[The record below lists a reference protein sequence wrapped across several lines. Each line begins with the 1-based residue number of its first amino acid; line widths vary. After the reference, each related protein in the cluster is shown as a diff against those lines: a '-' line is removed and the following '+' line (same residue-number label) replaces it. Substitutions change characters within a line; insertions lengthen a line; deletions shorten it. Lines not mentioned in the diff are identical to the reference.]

1 MQRLHYIFVSKAS
14 RTSVASLLSILTPIY
29 LARLGYSALYVGVG
43 LTAILAGNA
52 FFNIL
57 LTWYGDY
64 LGRKRFLLVFS
75 LLVIVSGVL
84 LSSTIFLP
92 LILLG
97 LFLGNISTTGTEA
110 GPFQSIETGVL
121 PILEPE
127 ERRNRAFGVYN
138 FIGYGASSIGAFVAS
153 APDYFLD
160 SLLASRL
167 LYLVYGLVGVV
178 LLVIYRRI
186 GNIESQET
194 GPKKI
199 GLGNVRL
206 EARRDITKL
215 SFFYSIDAFGG
226 SLVSQFV
233 LSYWFSQVYRVSL
246 SSLGEIFLAVNVVTA
261 FSTLAAPV
269 LAERLGNLRTMVS
282 THLLSNVF
290 LIMVPLAGSFL
301 AAIAFLFLRQSIS
314 QMDVPTRQ
322 AFMAQLFTDQ
332 ERVPANA
339 VTNTSRSLSGTLGGP
354 LTAIMFSVGAA
365 SLPILTGGFSKILYD
380 LLVFHSY
387 RKKVRLIPH

>member
-1 MQRLHYIFVSKAS
+1 MQRLHYIFISKGS

-64 LGRKRFLLVFS
+64 LGRKRSLLIFS
-75 LLVIVSGVL
+75 LLVVVSGVL

-121 PILEPE
+121 PNLEPE

-138 FIGYGASSIGAFVAS
+138 FIGYGASSIGAFAAS
-153 APDYFLD
+153 APDYFQD

-167 LYLVYGLVGVV
+167 LYLVYGLVGVL

-186 GNIESQET
+186 GNLESQET

-199 GLGNVRL
+199 GLGNVRP

-233 LSYWFSQVYRVSL
+233 LSYWFNQVYKVSL

-269 LAERLGNLRTMVS
+269 LAEKLGNLRTMVS

-322 AFMAQLFTDQ
+322 AFMAQLFTDE

-354 LTAIMFSVGAA
+354 LTAVMFMAGAS
-365 SLPILTGGFSKILYD
+365 SLPILTGGFSKIIYD
-380 LLVFHSY
+380 VLVFHSY
-387 RKKVRLIPH
+387 RKRGF

>member
-1 MQRLHYIFVSKAS
+1 MQRLSYIFISKAS
-14 RTSVASLLSILTPIY
+14 RASVSSLLSILTPIY
-29 LARLGYSALYVGVG
+29 LTRLGYSALYVGVA
-43 LTAILAGNA
+43 LTTILAGNA
-52 FFNIL
+52 FFNII

-64 LGRKRFLLVFS
+64 LGRRRSLLVFS
-75 LLVIVSGVL
+75 LLVVVSGVL

-97 LFLGNISTTGTEA
+97 LFLGNISTTATEA
-110 GPFQSIETGVL
+110 GPFQSIETGIL
-121 PILEPE
+121 PILVSKGKE
-127 ERRNRAFGVYN
+127 NRAFGVYN
-138 FIGYGASSIGAFVAS
+138 FIGYGASSIGAFAAS
-153 APDYFLD
+153 APDYFQD
-160 SLLASRL
+160 SLLGSRL
-167 LYLVYGLVGVV
+167 LYFVYGLVGILL
-178 LLVIYRRI
+178 LLVYRKVK
-186 GNIESQET
+186 NIESQET
-194 GPKKI
+194 GPRKI
-199 GLGNVRL
+199 GPGNVRP

-215 SFFYSIDAFGG
+215 SFFYSVDAFGG

-233 LSYWFSQVYRVSL
+233 LSYWFSQVYKVSL
-246 SSLGEIFLAVNVVTA
+246 SSLGVIFLAVNVVTA

-301 AAIAFLFLRQSIS
+301 VALAFLFLRQSIS

-339 VTNTSRSLSGTLGGP
+339 ITNTSRSLSGTLGGP
-354 LTAIMFSVGAA
+354 ITAILFSVGAA

-387 RKKVRLIPH
+387 KNKVV

>member
-1 MQRLHYIFVSKAS
+1 MQRLSYIFISKAS
-14 RTSVASLLSILTPIY
+14 RASVSSLLSILTPIY
-29 LARLGYSALYVGVG
+29 LARLGYSALYVGVA
-43 LTAILAGNA
+43 LTTILAGNA
-52 FFNIL
+52 FFNVI

-64 LGRKRFLLVFS
+64 LGRKRSLLVFS

-97 LFLGNISTTGTEA
+97 LFLGNISTTATEA

-121 PILEPE
+121 PILVVKGKE
-127 ERRNRAFGVYN
+127 NRAFGVYN
-138 FIGYGASSIGAFVAS
+138 FIGYGASSVGAFAAS
-153 APDYFLD
+153 APDHFQD
-160 SLLASRL
+160 SLLASRII
-167 LYLVYGLVGVV
+167 YLVYGLVGIL
-178 LLVIYRRI
+178 LLVVYRRLQ
-186 GNIESQET
+186 NIESQET
-194 GPKKI
+194 GPRKT
-199 GLGNVRL
+199 GLGNVRP

-215 SFFYSIDAFGG
+215 SLFYSVDAFGG

-233 LSYWFSQVYRVSL
+233 LSYWFSQVYGVSL
-246 SSLGEIFLAVNVVTA
+246 SSLGVIFLAVNVVTA
-261 FSTLAAPV
+261 FSTLVAPV
-269 LAERLGNLRTMVS
+269 LAEKLGNLRTMVS

-301 AAIAFLFLRQSIS
+301 AALAFLFLRQSIS

-322 AFMAQLFTDQ
+322 AFMAQLFTDR

-339 VTNTSRSLSGTLGGP
+339 VTNTSRSISGTFGGP
-354 LTAIMFSVGAA
+354 LVAIMFTVGAS

-380 LLVFHSY
+380 LLVFQSY
-387 RKKVRLIPH
+387 RKKIH

>member
-1 MQRLHYIFVSKAS
+1 MRRLHYIFISKAS
-14 RTSVASLLSILTPIY
+14 RTSVARLLIILAPIDRV
-29 LARLGYSALYVGVG
+29 RLGYSSLYVGIG
-43 LTAILAGNA
+43 LTAILTGNA

-57 LTWYGDY
+57 LIWYGDY
-64 LGRKRFLLVFS
+64 LGRKRSLLVFS

-121 PILEPE
+121 PILEAE

-138 FIGYGASSIGAFVAS
+138 FVGYGASSIGAFAAS
-153 APDYFLD
+153 VPDYFQD

-167 LYLVYGLVGVV
+167 LYLVYGLVGVL

-194 GPKKI
+194 GPKKT
-199 GLGNVRL
+199 GLGNVRP

-233 LSYWFSQVYRVSL
+233 LSYWFSQVYKISL

-269 LAERLGNLRTMVS
+269 LAEKLGNLRTMVS

-301 AAIAFLFLRQSIS
+301 AAIAFLFLRQSTS

-322 AFMAQLFTDQ
+322 AFMAQLFTDG

-387 RKKVRLIPH
+387 RKKVV

>member
-1 MQRLHYIFVSKAS
+1 MQRLHYIFISKAS

-29 LARLGYSALYVGVG
+29 LARLGYSALYVGVA

-64 LGRKRFLLVFS
+64 LGRKRSLLVFS

-138 FIGYGASSIGAFVAS
+138 FVGYGASSIGAFAAS
-153 APDYFLD
+153 VPDYFQD

-167 LYLVYGLVGVV
+167 LYLVYGLVGVL

-194 GPKKI
+194 GPKKT
-199 GLGNVRL
+199 GLGNVRP

-233 LSYWFSQVYRVSL
+233 LSYWFNQVYKISL

-269 LAERLGNLRTMVS
+269 LAEKLGNLRTMVS

-322 AFMAQLFTDQ
+322 AFMAQLFTD
-332 ERVPANA
+332 EDRVPANA

-354 LTAIMFSVGAA
+354 LTAVMFMAGAS

-380 LLVFHSY
+380 VLVFRSY
-387 RKKVRLIPH
+387 RKRGF

>member
-1 MQRLHYIFVSKAS
+1 MQRLSYVFISKAS
-14 RTSVASLLSILTPIY
+14 RVSISSLLSILTPIY
-29 LARLGYSALYVGVG
+29 LARLGYSALYVGLG

-52 FFNIL
+52 FFNII
-57 LTWYGDY
+57 LTWYGDI
-64 LGRKRFLLVFS
+64 LGRRRSLLVFS
-75 LLVIVSGVL
+75 LLVVVSGIL
-84 LSSTIFLP
+84 LASTIFLP

-121 PILEPE
+121 PLLAS
-127 ERRNRAFGVYN
+127 ERRENRAFGLYN
-138 FIGYGASSIGAFVAS
+138 FIGYGASSIGAFAAS
-153 APDYFLD
+153 APDYFQD

-167 LYLVYGLVGVV
+167 L
-178 LLVIYRRI
+178 
-186 GNIESQET
+186 
-194 GPKKI
+194 
-199 GLGNVRL
+199 NVRP
-206 EARRDITKL
+206 EARQDITKL

-233 LSYWFSQVYRVSL
+233 LSYWFSQVYKVSL
-246 SSLGEIFLAVNVVTA
+246 SSLGVIFLAVNVVTA

-269 LAERLGNLRTMVS
+269 LAEKLGNLRTMVS

-301 AAIAFLFLRQSIS
+301 AAVVFLFLRQSIS

-322 AFMAQLFTDQ
+322 AFMAHLFTDE

-354 LTAIMFSVGAA
+354 LTAIMFMVGAT

-380 LLVFHSY
+380 VLVFHSY
-387 RKKVRLIPH
+387 RKKGF

>member
-1 MQRLHYIFVSKAS
+1 MQRLSYIFISKAS
-14 RTSVASLLSILTPIY
+14 RASVSSLLSILTPIY
-29 LARLGYSALYVGVG
+29 LTRLGYSALYVGVA
-43 LTAILAGNA
+43 LTTILAGNA
-52 FFNIL
+52 FFNII

-64 LGRKRFLLVFS
+64 LGRRRSLLVFS
-75 LLVIVSGVL
+75 LLVVVSGVL

-97 LFLGNISTTGTEA
+97 LFLGNISTTATEA
-110 GPFQSIETGVL
+110 GPFQSIETGIL
-121 PILEPE
+121 PILVSKGKE
-127 ERRNRAFGVYN
+127 NRAFGVYN
-138 FIGYGASSIGAFVAS
+138 FIGYGASSIGAFAAS
-153 APDYFLD
+153 APDYFQD
-160 SLLASRL
+160 SLLGSRL
-167 LYLVYGLVGVV
+167 LYFVYGLVGILL
-178 LLVIYRRI
+178 LLVYRKVK
-186 GNIESQET
+186 NIESQET
-194 GPKKI
+194 GPRRI
-199 GLGNVRL
+199 GPGSVRP

-215 SFFYSIDAFGG
+215 SLFYSVDAFGG

-233 LSYWFSQVYRVSL
+233 LSYWFSQVYKVSL
-246 SSLGEIFLAVNVVTA
+246 SSLGVIFLAVNVVTA

-301 AAIAFLFLRQSIS
+301 VALAFLFLRQSIS

-322 AFMAQLFTDQ
+322 AFMAQLFTDK

-339 VTNTSRSLSGTLGGP
+339 ITNTSRTLSGTLGGP
-354 LTAIMFSVGAA
+354 LTAIMFTVGAS

-387 RKKVRLIPH
+387 KNKVV

>member
-1 MQRLHYIFVSKAS
+1 MKRLSYVFISKAS
-14 RTSVASLLSILTPIY
+14 RVSISSLLSILTPIY
-29 LARLGYSALYVGVG
+29 LARLGYSALYVGLG

-52 FFNIL
+52 FFNII
-57 LTWYGDY
+57 LTWYGDI
-64 LGRKRFLLVFS
+64 LGRKRSLQVFS
-75 LLVIVSGVL
+75 LLVVVSGIL
-84 LSSTIFLP
+84 ISSTIFLP

-121 PILEPE
+121 PLLVS
-127 ERRNRAFGVYN
+127 ERRENRAFGLYN
-138 FIGYGASSIGAFVAS
+138 FIGYGASSIGAFAAS
-153 APDYFLD
+153 APDYFQD
-160 SLLASRL
+160 SLLTSRL
-167 LYLVYGLVGVV
+167 LFLVYGLVGIL
-178 LLVIYRRI
+178 LLVVYRKI
-186 GNIESQET
+186 GDIESHET
-194 GPKKI
+194 GPRKM
-199 GLGNVRL
+199 GLGNVRP
-206 EARRDITKL
+206 EARQDITKL

-233 LSYWFSQVYRVSL
+233 LSYWFSQVYKVSL
-246 SSLGEIFLAVNVVTA
+246 SSLGVIFLAVNVVTA

-269 LAERLGNLRTMVS
+269 LAEKLGNLRTMVS

-301 AAIAFLFLRQSIS
+301 AAVAFLFLRQSIS

-322 AFMAQLFTDQ
+322 AFMAHLFTDG

-354 LTAIMFSVGAA
+354 LTAIMFMVGAT

-380 LLVFHSY
+380 VLVFHSY
-387 RKKVRLIPH
+387 RKKGF

>member
-1 MQRLHYIFVSKAS
+1 MQRLHYIFISKAS

-64 LGRKRFLLVFS
+64 LGRKRSLLIFS
-75 LLVIVSGVL
+75 LLVVVSGVL

-121 PILEPE
+121 PNLEPE

-138 FIGYGASSIGAFVAS
+138 FIGYGASSIGAFAAS
-153 APDYFLD
+153 APDYFQD

-167 LYLVYGLVGVV
+167 LYLVYGLVGV
-178 LLVIYRRI
+178 LLLLIYRRI

-199 GLGNVRL
+199 GLGNVGP

-233 LSYWFSQVYRVSL
+233 LSYWFNQVYKVSL

-269 LAERLGNLRTMVS
+269 LAEKLGNLRTMVS

-301 AAIAFLFLRQSIS
+301 AAIGFLFLRQSIS

-322 AFMAQLFTDQ
+322 AFMAQLFTDE

-354 LTAIMFSVGAA
+354 LTAVMFMAGAS

-380 LLVFHSY
+380 VLVFRSY
-387 RKKVRLIPH
+387 RKRGF

>member
-1 MQRLHYIFVSKAS
+1 MQRLSYVFISKAS
-14 RTSVASLLSILTPIY
+14 RVSVSSLLSILTPIY
-29 LARLGYSALYVGVG
+29 LARLGYSALYVGIG

-52 FFNIL
+52 FFNII

-64 LGRKRFLLVFS
+64 LGRRRFLLVFS
-75 LLVIVSGVL
+75 LLVVFSGFL
-84 LSSTIFLP
+84 ISSTSFLP

-121 PILEPE
+121 PLLVS
-127 ERRNRAFGVYN
+127 ERRENRAFGLYN
-138 FIGYGASSIGAFVAS
+138 FIGYGASSIGAFAAS
-153 APDYFLD
+153 APDYFQD
-160 SLLASRL
+160 SLLTSRL
-167 LYLVYGLVGVV
+167 LYLVYGLVGIL
-178 LLVIYRRI
+178 LLVVYRKL
-186 GNIESQET
+186 GDIESHET
-194 GPKKI
+194 RPRKM
-199 GLGNVRL
+199 GLGNVRP
-206 EARRDITKL
+206 EARHDITKL

-233 LSYWFSQVYRVSL
+233 LSYWFSQVYKVSL
-246 SSLGEIFLAVNVVTA
+246 SSLGVIFLAVNVVTA

-269 LAERLGNLRTMVS
+269 LAEKLGNLRTMVS

-301 AAIAFLFLRQSIS
+301 AAVVFLFLRQSIS

-322 AFMAQLFTDQ
+322 AFMAHLFTDE

-354 LTAIMFSVGAA
+354 LTAIMFMIGAT
-365 SLPILTGGFSKILYD
+365 SLPILTGGLSKILYD
-380 LLVFHSY
+380 VLVFHSY
-387 RKKVRLIPH
+387 RKREV

>member
-1 MQRLHYIFVSKAS
+1 MQRLHYIFISKAS

-29 LARLGYSALYVGVG
+29 LVRLGYSALYVGIG

-57 LTWYGDY
+57 LIWYGDY
-64 LGRKRFLLVFS
+64 LGRKRSLLVFS

-138 FIGYGASSIGAFVAS
+138 FVGYGASSIGAFAAS
-153 APDYFLD
+153 VPDYFQD

-167 LYLVYGLVGVV
+167 LYLVYGLVGVL

-194 GPKKI
+194 GPKKT
-199 GLGNVRL
+199 GLGNVRP

-233 LSYWFSQVYRVSL
+233 LSYWFNQVYKVSL

-269 LAERLGNLRTMVS
+269 LAEKLGNLRTMVS

-322 AFMAQLFTDQ
+322 AFMAQLFTDE

-354 LTAIMFSVGAA
+354 LTAVMFMAGAS

-380 LLVFHSY
+380 VLVFRSY
-387 RKKVRLIPH
+387 RKRGF

>member
-1 MQRLHYIFVSKAS
+1 MQRLSYIFISKAS
-14 RTSVASLLSILTPIY
+14 RTSVSSLLSILTPIY
-29 LARLGYSALYVGVG
+29 LARLGYSALYVGIG

-57 LTWYGDY
+57 LTWYGEH
-64 LGRKRFLLVFS
+64 LGRQRSLLVFS
-75 LLVIVSGVL
+75 LLVVVSGAL

-97 LFLGNISTTGTEA
+97 LFLGNISTTGTET

-127 ERRNRAFGVYN
+127 EKRNRAFGVYN
-138 FIGYGASSIGAFVAS
+138 FIGYGASSIGAFAAS
-153 APDYFLD
+153 APDYFQD

-167 LYLVYGLVGVV
+167 LYLVYGLVGIL
-178 LLVIYRRI
+178 LLVVYRKL

-194 GPKKI
+194 GPKRV
-199 GLGNVRL
+199 GLGNVRP

-233 LSYWFSQVYRVSL
+233 LSYWFSQVYKVSL

-269 LAERLGNLRTMVS
+269 LAEKLGNLRTMVS

-301 AAIAFLFLRQSIS
+301 AAIVFLFLKQSVS

-322 AFMAQLFTDQ
+322 AFMAQLFTDK

-354 LTAIMFSVGAA
+354 LTAVMFMVGAS
-365 SLPILTGGFSKILYD
+365 SLPILTGGFSKIVYD
-380 LLVFHSY
+380 VLVFHSY
-387 RKKVRLIPH
+387 RKKGF

>member
-1 MQRLHYIFVSKAS
+1 MQRLSYVFISKAS
-14 RTSVASLLSILTPIY
+14 RVSISSLLSILTPIY
-29 LARLGYSALYVGVG
+29 LARLGFSALYVGLG

-52 FFNIL
+52 FFNII
-57 LTWYGDY
+57 LTLYGDI
-64 LGRKRFLLVFS
+64 LGRRRSLLVFS
-75 LLVIVSGVL
+75 LLVVVSGIL
-84 LSSTIFLP
+84 ISSTIFLP

-121 PILEPE
+121 PLLVS
-127 ERRNRAFGVYN
+127 ERRENRAFGLYN
-138 FIGYGASSIGAFVAS
+138 FIGYGASSIGAFAAS
-153 APDYFLD
+153 APDYFKD
-160 SLLASRL
+160 SLLTSRL
-167 LYLVYGLVGVV
+167 LYLVYGLVGIL
-178 LLVIYRRI
+178 LLVVYRRI
-186 GNIESQET
+186 GDIESHET
-194 GPKKI
+194 GPRKM

-206 EARRDITKL
+206 GARQDITKL

-233 LSYWFSQVYRVSL
+233 LSYWFSQVYKVSL
-246 SSLGEIFLAVNVVTA
+246 SSLGVIFLAVNVVTA

-269 LAERLGNLRTMVS
+269 LAEKLGNLRTMVS

-301 AAIAFLFLRQSIS
+301 AAVVFLFLRQSIS

-322 AFMAQLFTDQ
+322 AFMAHLFTDE

-354 LTAIMFSVGAA
+354 LTAIMFMVGAT
-365 SLPILTGGFSKILYD
+365 SLPVLTGGFSKILYD
-380 LLVFHSY
+380 VLVFRSY
-387 RKKVRLIPH
+387 RKKGF

>member
-1 MQRLHYIFVSKAS
+1 MQRLHYIFISKGS

-64 LGRKRFLLVFS
+64 LGRKRSLLIFS
-75 LLVIVSGVL
+75 LLVVVSGVL

-121 PILEPE
+121 PNLEPE

-138 FIGYGASSIGAFVAS
+138 FIGYGASSIGAFAAS
-153 APDYFLD
+153 APDYFQD

-167 LYLVYGLVGVV
+167 LYLVYGLVGVL

-194 GPKKI
+194 GSKKI
-199 GLGNVRL
+199 GLGNVRP

-233 LSYWFSQVYRVSL
+233 LSYWFNQVYKVSL

-269 LAERLGNLRTMVS
+269 LAEKLGNLRTMVS

-301 AAIAFLFLRQSIS
+301 AAIGFLFLRQSIS

-322 AFMAQLFTDQ
+322 AFMAQLFTDE

-354 LTAIMFSVGAA
+354 LTAVMFMAGAS

-380 LLVFHSY
+380 VLVL
-387 RKKVRLIPH
+387 R

>member
-1 MQRLHYIFVSKAS
+1 MQRLHYIFISKAS

-29 LARLGYSALYVGVG
+29 LARLGYSALYVGVA

-52 FFNIL
+52 FFNII

-64 LGRKRFLLVFS
+64 LGRSRSLLVFG
-75 LLVIVSGVL
+75 LLVVASGVL

-92 LILLG
+92 IIILG
-97 LFLGNISTTGTEA
+97 LFLGNISATATEA
-110 GPFQSIETGVL
+110 GPFQSIESGVL
-121 PILEPE
+121 PILVANGKE
-127 ERRNRAFGVYN
+127 NRAFGVYN
-138 FIGYGASSIGAFVAS
+138 FIGYGASSIGAFAAS
-153 APDYFLD
+153 APDYFQD

-167 LYLVYGLVGVV
+167 LYLVYGLVGVL

-199 GLGNVRL
+199 GLGNVRP

-233 LSYWFSQVYRVSL
+233 LSYWFNQVYKISL

-269 LAERLGNLRTMVS
+269 LAEKLGNLRTMVS

-314 QMDVPTRQ
+314 QMDVPTRH
-322 AFMAQLFTDQ
+322 AFMAQLFTD
-332 ERVPANA
+332 EDRVPANA
-339 VTNTSRSLSGTLGGP
+339 ITNTSRSLSGTLGGP
-354 LTAIMFSVGAA
+354 LTAIMFAVGAT

-380 LLVFHSY
+380 VLVFHSY
-387 RKKVRLIPH
+387 RKKGF

>member
-1 MQRLHYIFVSKAS
+1 MQRLHYIFISKAS

-29 LARLGYSALYVGVG
+29 LARLGYAARDVRIG

-64 LGRKRFLLVFS
+64 LGRKRSLLVFS
-75 LLVIVSGVL
+75 LLVILSGVL

-138 FIGYGASSIGAFVAS
+138 FIGYGASSIGAFAAS
-153 APDYFLD
+153 APDYFQD

-167 LYLVYGLVGVV
+167 LYLVYGLVGVL

-194 GPKKI
+194 GPRKI

-215 SFFYSIDAFGG
+215 SLFYSIDAFGG

-233 LSYWFSQVYRVSL
+233 LSYWFNQVYKVSL

-269 LAERLGNLRTMVS
+269 LAEKLVNLRTMVS

-290 LIMVPLAGSFL
+290 LIIVLLAGSF
-301 AAIAFLFLRQSIS
+301 
-314 QMDVPTRQ
+314 
-322 AFMAQLFTDQ
+322 
-332 ERVPANA
+332 
-339 VTNTSRSLSGTLGGP
+339 
-354 LTAIMFSVGAA
+354 FS
-365 SLPILTGGFSKILYD
+365 S
-380 LLVFHSY
+380 
-387 RKKVRLIPH
+387 

>member
-1 MQRLHYIFVSKAS
+1 
-14 RTSVASLLSILTPIY
+14 
-29 LARLGYSALYVGVG
+29 VGVA

-52 FFNIL
+52 FFNII

-64 LGRKRFLLVFS
+64 LGRKRSLIIFS
-75 LLVIVSGVL
+75 LLVVVSGVL

-92 LILLG
+92 LILVG

-121 PILEPE
+121 PILVPK
-127 ERRNRAFGVYN
+127 ERENRAFGVYN
-138 FIGYGASSIGAFVAS
+138 FIGYGASSIGAFAAS
-153 APDYFLD
+153 APDYFQD

-167 LYLVYGLVGVV
+167 LYLIYGLVGI
-178 LLVIYRRI
+178 LLLAVYRKI
-186 GNIESQET
+186 GNIEAHET
-194 GPKKI
+194 GPRKI
-199 GLGNVRL
+199 GLGNVRP

-233 LSYWFSQVYRVSL
+233 LSYWFSQVYGVSL
-246 SSLGEIFLAVNVVTA
+246 SSLGAIFLAVNVVTA

-290 LIMVPLAGSFL
+290 LIFVPLAGSFL
-301 AAIAFLFLRQSIS
+301 GAVTFLFLRQSIS

-354 LTAIMFSVGAA
+354 LTAIMFMIGAS
-365 SLPILTGGFSKILYD
+365 SLPILTGGVSKILYD
-380 LLVFHSY
+380 VLVFRSY
-387 RKKVRLIPH
+387 RKRVV

>member
-1 MQRLHYIFVSKAS
+1 MQRLHYIFISKAS

-29 LARLGYSALYVGVG
+29 LARLGYSALYVGIG

-64 LGRKRFLLVFS
+64 LGRKRSLLVFS

-138 FIGYGASSIGAFVAS
+138 FIGYGASSVGAFAAS
-153 APDYFLD
+153 APDYFQD

-167 LYLVYGLVGVV
+167 IYLVYGLVGVL

-233 LSYWFSQVYRVSL
+233 LSYWFNQVYKISL

-269 LAERLGNLRTMVS
+269 LAEKLGNLRTMVS

-322 AFMAQLFTDQ
+322 AFMAQLFTD
-332 ERVPANA
+332 EDRVPANA

-354 LTAIMFSVGAA
+354 LTAVMFMAGAS

-380 LLVFHSY
+380 VLVFRSY
-387 RKKVRLIPH
+387 RKRGF

>member
-1 MQRLHYIFVSKAS
+1 MQRLSYIFISKAS
-14 RTSVASLLSILTPIY
+14 RTSVSSLLSILTPIY
-29 LARLGYSALYVGVG
+29 LARLGYSALYVGIG

-57 LTWYGDY
+57 LTWYGEH
-64 LGRKRFLLVFS
+64 LGRQRSLLVFS
-75 LLVIVSGVL
+75 LLVVVSGVL

-97 LFLGNISTTGTEA
+97 LFLGNISTTGTET

-127 ERRNRAFGVYN
+127 EKRNRAFGVYN
-138 FIGYGASSIGAFVAS
+138 FIGYGASSIGAFAAS
-153 APDYFLD
+153 APDYFQD

-167 LYLVYGLVGVV
+167 LYLVYGLVGIL
-178 LLVIYRRI
+178 LLVVYRKLR
-186 GNIESQET
+186 NIESQET
-194 GPKKI
+194 GPKRM
-199 GLGNVRL
+199 GLGNVRP
-206 EARRDITKL
+206 EARRHITKL

-233 LSYWFSQVYRVSL
+233 LSYWFSQVYKVSL

-269 LAERLGNLRTMVS
+269 LSEKLGNLRTMVS

-290 LIMVPLAGSFL
+290 LIIVPLAGSFL
-301 AAIAFLFLRQSIS
+301 AAIVFLFLRQSIS

-322 AFMAQLFTDQ
+322 AFMAQLFTDE

-354 LTAIMFSVGAA
+354 LTAVMFMVGAS
-365 SLPILTGGFSKILYD
+365 SLPILTGGFSKIVYD
-380 LLVFHSY
+380 VLVFHSY
-387 RKKVRLIPH
+387 RKKGF

>member
-1 MQRLHYIFVSKAS
+1 FISKAS
-14 RTSVASLLSILTPIY
+14 RTTVASLLIIPSPIY
-29 LARLGYSALYVGVG
+29 LVRLGYSALYVGVG

-57 LTWYGDY
+57 LIWYGDY
-64 LGRKRFLLVFS
+64 LGRKRS
-75 LLVIVSGVL
+75 LLIFSFLVVVSGVL

-127 ERRNRAFGVYN
+127 ELSNRAVGVYM
-138 FIGYGASSIGAFVAS
+138 FLAYGASSIGAFAAS
-153 APDYFLD
+153 VPDYFQD

-167 LYLVYGLVGVV
+167 LYLVYGLVGVL

-194 GPKKI
+194 GPKKT
-199 GLGNVRL
+199 GLGNVRP

-233 LSYWFSQVYRVSL
+233 LSYWFNQVYKVSL

-269 LAERLGNLRTMVS
+269 LAEKLGNLRTMVS

-301 AAIAFLFLRQSIS
+301 AAIAFLFLRQGIS

-322 AFMAQLFTDQ
+322 AFMAQLFTDE

-339 VTNTSRSLSGTLGGP
+339 VTNTSRSSSGTLGGP
-354 LTAIMFSVGAA
+354 LTAVVCMAEA
-365 SLPILTGGFSKILYD
+365 SALTILSGSCTKNLYD
-380 LLVFHSY
+380 VMVFRSY
-387 RKKVRLIPH
+387 RKRGF

>member
-1 MQRLHYIFVSKAS
+1 MQRLHYIFISKAS

-29 LARLGYSALYVGVG
+29 LARLGYSALYVGIG

-64 LGRKRFLLVFS
+64 LGRKRSLLVFS

-138 FIGYGASSIGAFVAS
+138 FIGYGASSIGAFAAS
-153 APDYFLD
+153 APDYFQD

-167 LYLVYGLVGVV
+167 LYLVYGLVGVL

-194 GPKKI
+194 GPRKI
-199 GLGNVRL
+199 GLGNVRP

-233 LSYWFSQVYRVSL
+233 LSYWFNQVYKVSL

-269 LAERLGNLRTMVS
+269 LAEKLGNLRTMVS

-322 AFMAQLFTDQ
+322 AFMAQLFTDE

-354 LTAIMFSVGAA
+354 LTAVMFMVGAS

-380 LLVFHSY
+380 VLVFRSY
-387 RKKVRLIPH
+387 RKKGF

>member
-1 MQRLHYIFVSKAS
+1 MQRLFYIFISKAS
-14 RTSVASLLSILTPIY
+14 RASVSSLLSILTPIY
-29 LARLGYSALYVGVG
+29 LTRLGYSALYVGVA
-43 LTAILAGNA
+43 LTTILAGNA
-52 FFNIL
+52 FFNII

-64 LGRKRFLLVFS
+64 LGRRRSLLIFS
-75 LLVIVSGVL
+75 LLVVVSGVL

-97 LFLGNISTTGTEA
+97 LFLGNISTTATEA
-110 GPFQSIETGVL
+110 GPFQSIETGIL
-121 PILEPE
+121 PILVSKGKE
-127 ERRNRAFGVYN
+127 NRAFGVYN
-138 FIGYGASSIGAFVAS
+138 FIGYGASSIGAFAAS
-153 APDYFLD
+153 APDYFQD
-160 SLLASRL
+160 SLLGSRL
-167 LYLVYGLVGVV
+167 LYFVYGLVGILL
-178 LLVIYRRI
+178 LLVYRKVK
-186 GNIESQET
+186 NIESQET
-194 GPKKI
+194 GPRKI
-199 GLGNVRL
+199 GPGNVRP

-215 SFFYSIDAFGG
+215 SFFYSVDAFGG

-233 LSYWFSQVYRVSL
+233 LSYWFSQVYKVSL
-246 SSLGEIFLAVNVVTA
+246 SSLGVIFLAVNVVTA

-301 AAIAFLFLRQSIS
+301 VALAFLFLRQSIS

-322 AFMAQLFTDQ
+322 AFMAQLFTDK

-339 VTNTSRSLSGTLGGP
+339 ITNTSRTLSGTLGGP
-354 LTAIMFSVGAA
+354 LTAIMFTVGAS

-387 RKKVRLIPH
+387 KNKVV

>member
-1 MQRLHYIFVSKAS
+1 MQRLSYIFISKAS
-14 RTSVASLLSILTPIY
+14 RTSVSSLLSILTPIY
-29 LARLGYSALYVGVG
+29 LTRLGYSALYVGIG

-57 LTWYGDY
+57 LTWYGEH
-64 LGRKRFLLVFS
+64 LGRQRSLLVFS
-75 LLVIVSGVL
+75 LLVVVSGAL

-97 LFLGNISTTGTEA
+97 LFLGNISTTGTET

-127 ERRNRAFGVYN
+127 EKRNRAFGVYN
-138 FIGYGASSIGAFVAS
+138 FIGYGASSIGAFAAS
-153 APDYFLD
+153 APDYFQD

-167 LYLVYGLVGVV
+167 LYLVYGLVGIL
-178 LLVIYRRI
+178 LLVVYRKL

-194 GPKKI
+194 GPKRV
-199 GLGNVRL
+199 GLGNVRP

-233 LSYWFSQVYRVSL
+233 LSYWFSQVYKVSL

-269 LAERLGNLRTMVS
+269 LAEKLGNLRTMVS

-301 AAIAFLFLRQSIS
+301 AAIVFLFLKQSVS

-322 AFMAQLFTDQ
+322 AFMAQLFTDK

-354 LTAIMFSVGAA
+354 LTAVMFMVGAS
-365 SLPILTGGFSKILYD
+365 SLPILTGGFSKIVYD
-380 LLVFHSY
+380 VLVFHSY
-387 RKKVRLIPH
+387 RKKGF

>member
-1 MQRLHYIFVSKAS
+1 MQRLSYIFISKAS
-14 RTSVASLLSILTPIY
+14 RASVSSLLSILTPIY
-29 LARLGYSALYVGVG
+29 LTRLGYSALYVGVA
-43 LTAILAGNA
+43 LTTILAGNA
-52 FFNIL
+52 FFNII

-64 LGRKRFLLVFS
+64 LGRRRSLLIFS
-75 LLVIVSGVL
+75 LLVVVSGVL

-97 LFLGNISTTGTEA
+97 LFLGNISTTATEA
-110 GPFQSIETGVL
+110 GPFQSIETGIL
-121 PILEPE
+121 PILVSKGKE
-127 ERRNRAFGVYN
+127 NRAFGVYN
-138 FIGYGASSIGAFVAS
+138 FIGYGASSIGAFAAS
-153 APDYFLD
+153 APDYFQD
-160 SLLASRL
+160 SLLGSRL
-167 LYLVYGLVGVV
+167 LYFVYGLVGILL
-178 LLVIYRRI
+178 LLVYRKVK
-186 GNIESQET
+186 NIESQET
-194 GPKKI
+194 GPRKI
-199 GLGNVRL
+199 GPGNVRP

-215 SFFYSIDAFGG
+215 SFFYSVDAFGG

-233 LSYWFSQVYRVSL
+233 LSYWFSQVYKVSL
-246 SSLGEIFLAVNVVTA
+246 SSLGVIFLAVNVVTA

-301 AAIAFLFLRQSIS
+301 VALAFLFLRQSIS

-322 AFMAQLFTDQ
+322 AFMAQLFTDK

-339 VTNTSRSLSGTLGGP
+339 ITNTSRTLSGTLGGP
-354 LTAIMFSVGAA
+354 LTAIMFTVGAS

-387 RKKVRLIPH
+387 KNKVV

>member
-1 MQRLHYIFVSKAS
+1 MQRLFYIFISKAS
-14 RTSVASLLSILTPIY
+14 RASVSSLLSILTPIY
-29 LARLGYSALYVGVG
+29 LTRLGYSALYVGVA
-43 LTAILAGNA
+43 LTTILAGNA
-52 FFNIL
+52 FFNII

-64 LGRKRFLLVFS
+64 LGRRRSLLIFS
-75 LLVIVSGVL
+75 LLVVVSGVL

-97 LFLGNISTTGTEA
+97 LFLGNISTTATEA
-110 GPFQSIETGVL
+110 GPFQSIETGIL
-121 PILEPE
+121 PILVSKGKE
-127 ERRNRAFGVYN
+127 NRAFGVYN
-138 FIGYGASSIGAFVAS
+138 FVGYGASSIGAFAAS
-153 APDYFLD
+153 APDYFQD
-160 SLLASRL
+160 NLLGSRL
-167 LYLVYGLVGVV
+167 LYFVYGLIGIL
-178 LLVIYRRI
+178 LLVVYRKVK
-186 GNIESQET
+186 NIESQET
-194 GPKKI
+194 GPRKI
-199 GLGNVRL
+199 GTGNVRP

-215 SFFYSIDAFGG
+215 SLFYSVDAFGG

-233 LSYWFSQVYRVSL
+233 LSYWFSQVYKVSL
-246 SSLGEIFLAVNVVTA
+246 SSLGVIFLVVNVVTA

-301 AAIAFLFLRQSIS
+301 VALAFLFLRQSIS

-322 AFMAQLFTDQ
+322 AFMAQLFTDK

-339 VTNTSRSLSGTLGGP
+339 ITNTSRTLSGTLGGP
-354 LTAIMFSVGAA
+354 LTALMFTVGAS

-387 RKKVRLIPH
+387 KNKVV

>member
-1 MQRLHYIFVSKAS
+1 MQRLHYIFISKAS

-29 LARLGYSALYVGVG
+29 LARLGYSALYVGIG

-64 LGRKRFLLVFS
+64 LGRKRSLLVFS
-75 LLVIVSGVL
+75 LLVVVSGIL

-138 FIGYGASSIGAFVAS
+138 FIGYGASSIGAFAAS
-153 APDYFLD
+153 APDYFQD

-167 LYLVYGLVGVV
+167 LYLVYGLVGVL

-186 GNIESQET
+186 GNIESQEA
-194 GPKKI
+194 GPRKI
-199 GLGNVRL
+199 GLGNVRP

-233 LSYWFSQVYRVSL
+233 LSYWFNQVYKVSL
-246 SSLGEIFLAVNVVTA
+246 SSLGEVFLAVNVVTA

-269 LAERLGNLRTMVS
+269 LAEKLGNLRTMVS

-339 VTNTSRSLSGTLGGP
+339 ITNTSRSLSGTLGGP
-354 LTAIMFSVGAA
+354 LTAIMFAVGAT

-380 LLVFHSY
+380 VLVFHSY
-387 RKKVRLIPH
+387 RKKGF